1 MHDFAFLCADVV
13 FYATTCFVSAASI
26 GVKGWLLGRKLR
38 SRHNNGNR
46 VGAAPHFALAK
57 VRRPS
62 LRKSISIAPGA
73 IVLEEKF
80 EEVTMKKV
88 KYLMYMAQVRLAG
101 VDRILAIRCSP
112 AHGTLRRRALKTS
125 PWEHSS

>member
-13 FYATTCFVSAASI
+13 FYATSCFVSAASI

-38 SRHNNGNR
+38 SRHSTGNR

-88 KYLMYMAQVRLAG
+88 EYLMYLAQVWRAMLIASFFSVARRPTALCPG
-101 VDRILAIRCSP
+101 VF
-112 AHGTLRRRALKTS
+112 
-125 PWEHSS
+125 